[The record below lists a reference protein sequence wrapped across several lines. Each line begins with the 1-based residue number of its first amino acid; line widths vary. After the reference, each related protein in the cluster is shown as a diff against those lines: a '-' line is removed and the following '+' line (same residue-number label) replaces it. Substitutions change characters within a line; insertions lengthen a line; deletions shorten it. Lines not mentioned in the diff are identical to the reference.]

1 MTDADTVL
9 GSAEER
15 QQRRAEDTIN
25 DPAPVDDHAL
35 RAVRMAIAI
44 RDRMEA
50 QITA

>member
-9 GSAEER
+9 AQLRSDSSDGPR
-15 QQRRAEDTIN
+15 NTIN